1 MSRISFIAAVALLA
15 SGCHV
20 RSTPVPM
27 SGDPSSITALAG
39 AWTGIYRGTQTE
51 RTGSITFTIRAN
63 ADSAFGD
70 VLMQTPPGAPMVQP
84 ADDPAM
90 HRLHARGPQLLAI
103 RFVAVYGGEVEGALE
118 PYIAPDCD
126 CTVVTRFTG
135 RVVGDTI
142 RGTFVTRGALV
153 GPQTGVWSVVREK

>member
-1 MSRISFIAAVALLA
+1 MSRIPLIGAVALVVG
-15 SGCHV
+15 GCHF
-20 RSTPVPM
+20 RSTPVPV

-70 VLMQTPPGAPMVQP
+70 VLMQTPPGTPMVQP

-103 RFVAVYGGEVEGALE
+103 RFVAVGLPGGKVSATLRARAPVSNAGYAT
-118 PYIAPDCD
+118 APD
-126 CTVVTRFTG
+126 
-135 RVVGDTI
+135 
-142 RGTFVTRGALV
+142 
-153 GPQTGVWSVVREK
+153 P